1 MQSKRADIRIINSET
16 LSDNW
21 YNLKKYTFDLQR
33 SDGDWQRQE
42 REVYDRGNGATILL
56 YNRDSKTVILTRQ
69 FRFPVFI
76 NGHEE
81 DLIEAAAGLL
91 DNLDPESRIKAEA
104 EEETGFKVTRVEKI
118 FEAYM
123 SPGSVTEKLYF
134 YLAEYH
140 PQDRTSAGGGVKAE
154 GEDIDVLEMTL
165 DDALRGIENG
175 QIVDG
180 KTIMLLYHLA
190 LKGILYSPLGRYLPR
205 RRYLPVLFL
214 LNTSTW
220 RCENGRLG
228 SLSLSTVQRRTH
240 TSRR

>member
-1 MQSKRADIRIINSET
+1 MQSKRADIRIIESET

-21 YNLKKYTFDLQR
+21 YILKKFTFDKR
-33 SDGDWQRQE
+33 RRDGEWQRQS

-56 YNRDSKTVILTRQ
+56 YNRDKKTIILTRQ

-76 NGHEE
+76 NGHEG

-91 DNLDPESRIKAEA
+91 DNMDPESRIKAEA
-104 EEETGFKVTRVEKI
+104 EEETGFTVSRVEKI

-140 PQDRTSAGGGVKAE
+140 SQDQTGQGGGIKSE
-154 GEDIDVLEMTL
+154 GEDIDVLEVTL
-165 DDALRGIENG
+165 DEALRGIETG

-180 KTIMLLYHLA
+180 KTIMLIYHVA
-190 LKGILYSPLGRYLPR
+190 LKGIL
-205 RRYLPVLFL
+205 
-214 LNTSTW
+214 
-220 RCENGRLG
+220 
-228 SLSLSTVQRRTH
+228 
-240 TSRR
+240 

>member
-1 MQSKRADIRIINSET
+1 MQSKRADIRIIDSET

-21 YNLKKYTFDLQR
+21 YILKKFTFDKQR
-33 SDGDWQRQE
+33 RDGEWQRQS

-56 YNRDSKTVILTRQ
+56 YNRDKKTIILTRQ

-76 NGHEE
+76 NGHEG

-91 DNLDPESRIKAEA
+91 DNMDPESRIKAEA
-104 EEETGFKVTRVEKI
+104 EEETGFRVSRVEKI

-140 PQDRTSAGGGVKAE
+140 PRDQTGKGGGIKSE
-154 GEDIDVLEMTL
+154 GEDIDVLEVTL
-165 DDALRGIENG
+165 DEALRGIETG

-180 KTIMLLYHLA
+180 KTIMLIYHVA
-190 LKGILYSPLGRYLPR
+190 LKGIL
-205 RRYLPVLFL
+205 
-214 LNTSTW
+214 
-220 RCENGRLG
+220 
-228 SLSLSTVQRRTH
+228 
-240 TSRR
+240 

>member
-1 MQSKRADIRIINSET
+1 VQSKRADIRIIDSET

-21 YNLKKYTFDLQR
+21 YILKKFTFDKR
-33 SDGDWQRQE
+33 RRDGEWQRQS

-56 YNRDSKTVILTRQ
+56 YNRDKKTIILTRQ

-76 NGHEE
+76 NGHEG

-91 DNLDPESRIKAEA
+91 DNMDPESRIKAEA
-104 EEETGFKVTRVEKI
+104 EEETGFTVSRVEKI

-140 PQDRTSAGGGVKAE
+140 SQDQTGQGGGIKSE
-154 GEDIDVLEMTL
+154 GEDIDVLEVTL
-165 DDALRGIENG
+165 DEALRGIETG

-180 KTIMLLYHLA
+180 KTIMLIYHVA
-190 LKGILYSPLGRYLPR
+190 LKGIL
-205 RRYLPVLFL
+205 
-214 LNTSTW
+214 
-220 RCENGRLG
+220 
-228 SLSLSTVQRRTH
+228 
-240 TSRR
+240 

>member
-1 MQSKRADIRIINSET
+1 MQSKRADIRIIESET

-21 YNLKKYTFDLQR
+21 YILKKFTFDKR
-33 SDGDWQRQE
+33 RRDGEWQRQS

-56 YNRDSKTVILTRQ
+56 YNRDKKTIILTRQ

-76 NGHEE
+76 NGHEG

-91 DNLDPESRIKAEA
+91 DNMDPESRIKAEA
-104 EEETGFKVTRVEKI
+104 EEETGFTVSRVEKI

-140 PQDRTSAGGGVKAE
+140 PRDQTGKGGGIKSE
-154 GEDIDVLEMTL
+154 GEDIDVLEVTL
-165 DDALRGIENG
+165 NEALRGIESG

-180 KTIMLLYHLA
+180 KTIMLIYHVA
-190 LKGILYSPLGRYLPR
+190 LKGIL
-205 RRYLPVLFL
+205 
-214 LNTSTW
+214 
-220 RCENGRLG
+220 
-228 SLSLSTVQRRTH
+228 
-240 TSRR
+240 

>member
-1 MQSKRADIRIINSET
+1 MQSKRADIRIIDSET

-21 YNLKKYTFDLQR
+21 YILKKFTFDKR
-33 SDGDWQRQE
+33 RRDGEWQRQS

-56 YNRDSKTVILTRQ
+56 YNRDKKTIILTRQ

-76 NGHEE
+76 NGHEG

-91 DNLDPESRIKAEA
+91 DNMDPESRIKAEA
-104 EEETGFKVTRVEKI
+104 EEETGFTVSRVEKI

-140 PQDRTSAGGGVKAE
+140 SQDQTGQGGGIKSE
-154 GEDIDVLEMTL
+154 GEDIDVLEVTL
-165 DDALRGIENG
+165 DEALRGIETG

-180 KTIMLLYHLA
+180 KTIMLIYHVA
-190 LKGILYSPLGRYLPR
+190 LKGIL
-205 RRYLPVLFL
+205 
-214 LNTSTW
+214 
-220 RCENGRLG
+220 
-228 SLSLSTVQRRTH
+228 
-240 TSRR
+240 

>member
-1 MQSKRADIRIINSET
+1 MQSKRADIRIIDSET

-21 YNLKKYTFDLQR
+21 YILKKFTFDKR
-33 SDGDWQRQE
+33 RRDGEWQRQS

-56 YNRDSKTVILTRQ
+56 YNRDKKTIILTRQ

-76 NGHEE
+76 NGHEG

-91 DNLDPESRIKAEA
+91 DNMDPESRIKAEA
-104 EEETGFKVTRVEKI
+104 EEETGFTVSRAEKI

-140 PQDRTSAGGGVKAE
+140 SQDQTGQGGGIKSE
-154 GEDIDVLEMTL
+154 GEDIDVLEVTL
-165 DDALRGIENG
+165 DEALRGIETG

-180 KTIMLLYHLA
+180 KTIMLIYHVA
-190 LKGILYSPLGRYLPR
+190 LKGIL
-205 RRYLPVLFL
+205 
-214 LNTSTW
+214 
-220 RCENGRLG
+220 
-228 SLSLSTVQRRTH
+228 
-240 TSRR
+240 

>member
-1 MQSKRADIRIINSET
+1 MQSKRADIRIIDSET

-21 YNLKKYTFDLQR
+21 YILKKFTFDKR
-33 SDGDWQRQE
+33 RRDGEWQRQS

-56 YNRDSKTVILTRQ
+56 YNRDKKTIILTRQ

-76 NGHEE
+76 NGHEG

-91 DNLDPESRIKAEA
+91 DNMDPESRIKAEA
-104 EEETGFKVTRVEKI
+104 EEETGFTVSRVEKI

-140 PQDRTSAGGGVKAE
+140 SQDQTGQGGGIKSE
-154 GEDIDVLEMTL
+154 GEDIDVLEVTL
-165 DDALRGIENG
+165 DEALHGIETG

-180 KTIMLLYHLA
+180 KTIMLIYHVA
-190 LKGILYSPLGRYLPR
+190 LKGIL
-205 RRYLPVLFL
+205 
-214 LNTSTW
+214 
-220 RCENGRLG
+220 
-228 SLSLSTVQRRTH
+228 
-240 TSRR
+240 

>member
-104 EEETGFKVTRVEKI
+104 EEETGYKVTRVEKI

-165 DDALRGIENG
+165 DDALRGIE
-175 QIVDG
+175 QVFACAI
-180 KTIMLLYHLA
+180 LAEHLNMEMR
-190 LKGILYSPLGRYLPR
+190 KWPTGILLCIYNTAQNAHVPPLSYWPGCR
-205 RRYLPVLFL
+205 L
-214 LNTSTW
+214 LT
-220 RCENGRLG
+220 
-228 SLSLSTVQRRTH
+228 
-240 TSRR
+240 